1 MVNHGGQNPIEAA
14 KLGCKIC
21 HGPHI
26 QNFREV
32 YEYLYNSNLSK
43 IIRDDDELY
52 KFLKIN
58 FHSDFH
64 EKENIIK
71 KINEYG
77 ENILSNIMKEIKTVL

>member
-1 MVNHGGQNPIEAA
+1 MSWLNLHCFNS
-14 KLGCKIC
+14 KLI
-21 HGPHI
+21 
-26 QNFREV
+26 
-32 YEYLYNSNLSK
+32 K

-58 FHSDFH
+58 FQSDFH